1 MAGSKNLWIMGIH
14 ASGNG
19 LMLQFTQSGQLPAV
33 PLCILTYPLHDT
45 FNLKSERSKIAV
57 ISKLLFYP
65 EIAFIPRHP
74 SRTMAPV
81 MTDIIR

>member
-14 ASGNG
+14 ASGDA
-19 LMLQFTQSGQLPAV
+19 LVLQFTQSGQFAAV
-33 PLCILTYPLHDT
+33 PLCILTYPLHDILS
-45 FNLKSERSKIAV
+45 LKSERSEIAF

-74 SRTMAPV
+74 SRAMAPV